1 MTTDDDSLI
10 STLSEQHRKKV
21 SSDNESVVIIA
32 TDDVPP
38 PQPGYMIKMMAVGD
52 KKEPNKIKQF
62 SFAAKLLSSGY
73 DKGPNTIQT
82 EMDTGVVFMISFLS
96 TIQPNIQCQFHTLE
110 SFN

>member
-1 MTTDDDSLI
+1 MTI
-10 STLSEQHRKKV
+10 HWYQQHRKKV

-32 TDDVPP
+32 TDDVPPHQIP

-73 DKGPNTIQT
+73 DKGPNTIHTQ
-82 EMDTGVVFMISFLS
+82 MDTGFVFMISFLS
-96 TIQPNIQCQFHTLE
+96 TIQPNIQCKLRLKALIR
-110 SFN
+110 SP